1 MSLAAE
7 TRAAV
12 RAHPFLYD
20 ALRAG
25 VLNYTATARFLDLGD
40 VETVTAALRRY
51 ADELDDDQSANDANA
66 RIEMRSGL
74 GRVDDDGGG
83 DALLRIGNNAYGDG
97 GSQTGIIATGEL
109 SPFVLATVLDRFRI
123 EGIESETAAVV
134 GGTLVVLVSRRDGP
148 TALRLVEAIVERGD

>member
-51 ADELDDDQSANDANA
+51 ADELNDDNADDANA
-66 RIEMRSGL
+66 RVEMRSGL
-74 GRVDDDGGG
+74 GPVDDREE
-83 DALLRIGNNAYGDG
+83 ALLCVGSAAYGDG
-97 GSQTGIIATGEL
+97 GSLTGIIARGEV
-109 SPFVLATVLDRFRI
+109 SSAVLATVLDRFRI
-123 EGIESETAAVV
+123 EDIDVETASV
-134 GGTLVVLVSRRDGP
+134 GGDSLVVLVERRDGP
-148 TALRLVEAIVERGD
+148 TALRLVEASLESE